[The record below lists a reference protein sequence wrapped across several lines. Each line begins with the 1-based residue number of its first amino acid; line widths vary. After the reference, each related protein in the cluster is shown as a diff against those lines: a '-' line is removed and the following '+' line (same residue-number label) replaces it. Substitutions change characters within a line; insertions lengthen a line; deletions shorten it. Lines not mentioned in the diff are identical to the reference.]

1 MPRCFV
7 ILSFDKGPFEKRY
20 DDVIKPAIE
29 KAKLEP
35 YRVDRDP
42 SVVIPIDR
50 IEAEIRSS
58 GICIADITTDN
69 PNVWF
74 ELGYAIAA
82 AKPVCLIC
90 SEERKTHFPFDVQHR
105 NIIRYK
111 VESKSD
117 FDLLGSQIEENLKA
131 LMANEATVGRV
142 VSDSPLAATE
152 GLSAHEIAALVFAM
166 AHCTLYSVGI
176 SGFELLRKMQE
187 AGFTH
192 VATGLAMASLERK
205 KMIDKTPMQDD
216 REGDYMAYHVTSCG
230 NDWLLANQ
238 SLLRL
243 RQEEPPE
250 PEDGRIP
257 F

>member
-7 ILSFDKGPFEKRY
+7 IQCFDKGPFDKRY

-35 YRVDRDP
+35 YRVDRDA

-50 IEAEIRSS
+50 IKAEIRSC

-74 ELGYAIAA
+74 ELGLAIAA
-82 AKPVCLIC
+82 EKPVCLIC

-105 NIIRYK
+105 KIIRYK
-111 VESKSD
+111 VESRSD
-117 FDLLGSQIEENLKA
+117 FDHLGNQIEENLKA
-131 LMANEATVGRV
+131 LMANEATLSRV

-187 AGFTH
+187 AGFTDL
-192 VATGLAMASLERK
+192 ATGLAVASLERK
-205 KMIDKTPMQDD
+205 KMVEKTPVQD
-216 REGDYMAYHVTSCG
+216 EHGGDYMAYSVTSCG
-230 NDWLLANQ
+230 NEWLLANQ

-243 RQEEPPE
+243 RQEEPSE

>member
-7 ILSFDKGPFEKRY
+7 IQCFDNKGPFDKRY
-20 DDVIKPAIE
+20 DDVIKPAVE

-42 SVVIPIDR
+42 SVEIPIER

-58 GICIADITTDN
+58 AICIADVTTDN

-74 ELGYAIAA
+74 ELGYATAA

-90 SEERKTHFPFDVQHR
+90 SEERKTPFPFDVQHR
-105 NIIRYK
+105 KIIRYK

-117 FDLLGSQIEENLKA
+117 FDHLGNQIEENLKA
-131 LMANEATVGRV
+131 LMTNEATLRRV

-152 GLSAHEIAALVFAM
+152 GLSAHEMAALAFAM

-176 SGFELLRKMQE
+176 SGFDLLRKMQE
-187 AGFTH
+187 VGFTD
-192 VATGLAMASLERK
+192 VATGLAVASLERK
-205 KMIDKTPMQDD
+205 KMIDKTPMQD

-238 SLLRL
+238 PRLRL
-243 RQEEPPE
+243 RQEEPLKL
-250 PEDGRIP
+250 EDGPTP

>member
-7 ILSFDKGPFEKRY
+7 IQCFDKGLFDKRY

-35 YRVDRDP
+35 YRVDRDAG
-42 SVVIPIDR
+42 VMIPIDR
-50 IEAEIRSS
+50 IEAEIRSC
-58 GICIADITTDN
+58 GICIAEITTDN

-82 AKPVCLIC
+82 KKPVCLIC
-90 SEERKTHFPFDVQHR
+90 SEERKTQFPFDVQHR

-111 VESKSD
+111 VESTSD
-117 FDLLGSQIEENLKA
+117 FDHLGNRIEENLKA
-131 LMANEATVGRV
+131 LMANEATLSRV

-152 GLSAHEIAALVFAM
+152 GLSAHEMAALAFAM
-166 AHCTLYSVGI
+166 AHCTLYSIGI
-176 SGFELLRKMQE
+176 SGFDLLRKMQE
-187 AGFTH
+187 VGFTD
-192 VATGLAMASLERK
+192 VATGLAVASLERK
-205 KMIDKTPMQDD
+205 KMIDKTPMQD

-238 SLLRL
+238 PRLRL
-243 RQEEPPE
+243 RQEEPLKL
-250 PEDGRIP
+250 EDGPTP